1 MKIQYCLK
9 KLKKPKKKLTQ
20 NNTNISK
27 IIEKKAKIKL
37 INNEGD
43 IIDINRKKSLIRSNE
58 LDEIAINDIKHKSN
72 IRTGYSDFSK
82 KLYSNTKEKIL
93 KELNGSEEDWNN
105 PKWQLK
111 NRINTAEDISKYTQL
126 SKEEYETIE
135 IVSQKYRFAI
145 TPYYFSLI
153 DFDNPN
159 CPIKL
164 QSIPDIKELNEEG
177 LLDPMKE
184 EESNPSGK
192 ITRRYPN
199 KLIINVTNACPMYC
213 RHCQRRRLIGN
224 FDKNSPKE
232 DIDESIE
239 FIKNHPAIREVLVT
253 GGDALLLNNK
263 QLEDIFSR
271 LSEIS
276 HVEVIRVGT
285 RTLVTLPFRIDEEL
299 AVLLRKYKVQVS
311 TQFNHACEI
320 TPEAVKA
327 VETLVDHGVLV
338 RNQMVLMHNVN
349 DDKYCIQKTN
359 EELEKHRVIPYYLF
373 HPKDVKS
380 TKHFQ
385 VDISKGLEI
394 MKHLEG
400 RTSGM
405 CKPTYV
411 YNAPGG
417 LGKIP
422 IVPMENIEKEEKG
435 YKLTSWENKTVRCD
449 YK

>member
-1 MKIQYCLK
+1 MKMGY
-9 KLKKPKKKLTQ
+9 
-20 NNTNISK
+20 
-27 IIEKKAKIKL
+27 
-37 INNEGD
+37 D

-58 LDEIAINDIKHKSN
+58 LDIIAIDDNKHKSKV
-72 IRTGYSDFSK
+72 RLGCSESSK
-82 KLYSNTKEKIL
+82 RLYENNKNKIL
-93 KELNGSEEDWNN
+93 NELNASQEDWEN

-111 NRINTAEDISKYTQL
+111 NRISDVDEILKYTDF
-126 SKEEYETIE
+126 SKKDYDDIRK
-135 IVSQKYRFAI
+135 VSEKHRFAI

-153 DFDNPN
+153 DFSNPN

-164 QSIPDIKELNEEG
+164 QSFPSIKELDESG
-177 LLDPMKE
+177 QLDPMCE
-184 EESNPSGK
+184 EQSNPSGR

-224 FDKNSPKE
+224 FDKHTPKE
-232 DIDESIE
+232 YIDESID
-239 FIKNHPAIREVLVT
+239 FIANHEAIREVLVT
-253 GGDALLLNNK
+253 GGDALLLSNN
-263 QLEDIFSR
+263 QLENIFEK
-271 LSEIS
+271 LSQIS
-276 HVEVIRVGT
+276 HVDVIRVGT
-285 RTLVTLPFRIDEEL
+285 RTLATLPFRIDNDL
-299 AVLLRKYKVQVS
+299 AVLLRKYRVQLS
-311 TQFNHACEI
+311 THFNHACEI
-320 TPEAVKA
+320 TPQAVSA
-327 VETLVDHGVLV
+327 VDMLVDHGVLV
-338 RNQMVLMHNVN
+338 RNQMVLLHNVN

-359 EELEKHRVIPYYLF
+359 EELQKYRVIPYYLF

-411 YNAPGG
+411 YNSPGG

-422 IVPMENIEKEEKG
+422 LVPMENIEQVKNG
-435 YKLTSWENKTVRCD
+435 YKLTTWENKIIKKD
-449 YK
+449 FED

>member
-1 MKIQYCLK
+1 MGY
-9 KLKKPKKKLTQ
+9 
-20 NNTNISK
+20 
-27 IIEKKAKIKL
+27 
-37 INNEGD
+37 D

-58 LDEIAINDIKHKSN
+58 LDKIAIDDNKHKSKV
-72 IRTGYSDFSK
+72 RLGCSESSK
-82 KLYSNTKEKIL
+82 RLYENNKNKIL
-93 KELNGSEEDWNN
+93 NELNASQEDWEN

-111 NRINTAEDISKYTQL
+111 NRISDVDEILKYTNL
-126 SKEEYETIE
+126 SKKDYDDIRK
-135 IVSQKYRFAI
+135 VSEKHRFAI

-153 DFDNPN
+153 DFSNPN

-164 QSIPDIKELNEEG
+164 QSVPSIKELDESG
-177 LLDPMKE
+177 QLDPMCE
-184 EESNPSGK
+184 EQSNPSGR

-224 FDKNSPKE
+224 FDKHTPKE
-232 DIDESIE
+232 YIDESID
-239 FIKNHPAIREVLVT
+239 FIANHEAIREVLVT
-253 GGDALLLNNK
+253 GGDALLLSNN
-263 QLEDIFSR
+263 QLENIFEK
-271 LSEIS
+271 LSQIS
-276 HVEVIRVGT
+276 HVDVIRVGT
-285 RTLVTLPFRIDEEL
+285 RTLATLPFRIDNDL
-299 AVLLRKYKVQVS
+299 AVLLRKYRVQLS
-311 TQFNHACEI
+311 THFNHACEI
-320 TPEAVKA
+320 TPQAVSA
-327 VETLVDHGVLV
+327 VDMLVDHGVLV
-338 RNQMVLMHNVN
+338 RNQMVLLHNVN

-359 EELEKHRVIPYYLF
+359 EELQKYRVIPYYLF

-411 YNAPGG
+411 YNSPGG

-422 IVPMENIEKEEKG
+422 LVPMENIEQVKNG
-435 YKLTSWENKTVRCD
+435 YKLTTWENKIIKKD
-449 YK
+449 FED

>member
-1 MKIQYCLK
+1 MKMGY
-9 KLKKPKKKLTQ
+9 
-20 NNTNISK
+20 
-27 IIEKKAKIKL
+27 
-37 INNEGD
+37 D

-58 LDEIAINDIKHKSN
+58 LDKIAIDDNKHKSKV
-72 IRTGYSDFSK
+72 RLGCSESSK
-82 KLYSNTKEKIL
+82 RLYENNKNKIL
-93 KELNGSEEDWNN
+93 NELNASQEDWEN

-111 NRINTAEDISKYTQL
+111 NRISDVDEILKYTDL
-126 SKEEYETIE
+126 SKKDYDDIRK
-135 IVSQKYRFAI
+135 VSEKHRFAI

-153 DFDNPN
+153 DFSNPN

-164 QSIPDIKELNEEG
+164 QSVPSIKELDESG
-177 LLDPMKE
+177 QLDPMCE
-184 EESNPSGK
+184 EQSNPSGR

-224 FDKNSPKE
+224 FDKHAPKE
-232 DIDESIE
+232 YIDESID
-239 FIKNHPAIREVLVT
+239 FIANHEAIREVLVT
-253 GGDALLLNNK
+253 GGDALLLSNN
-263 QLEDIFSR
+263 QLENIFEK
-271 LSEIS
+271 LSQIS
-276 HVEVIRVGT
+276 HVDVIRVGT
-285 RTLVTLPFRIDEEL
+285 RTLATLPFRIDNDL
-299 AVLLRKYKVQVS
+299 AVLLRKYRVQLS
-311 TQFNHACEI
+311 THFNHACEI
-320 TPEAVKA
+320 TPQAVSA
-327 VETLVDHGVLV
+327 VDMLVDHGVLV
-338 RNQMVLMHNVN
+338 RNQMVLLHNVN

-359 EELEKHRVIPYYLF
+359 EELQKYRVIPYYLF

-411 YNAPGG
+411 YNSPGG

-422 IVPMENIEKEEKG
+422 LVPMENIEQVKNG
-435 YKLTSWENKTVRCD
+435 YKLTTCENKIIKKD
-449 YK
+449 FEN

>member
-1 MKIQYCLK
+1 MGY
-9 KLKKPKKKLTQ
+9 
-20 NNTNISK
+20 
-27 IIEKKAKIKL
+27 
-37 INNEGD
+37 D

-58 LDEIAINDIKHKSN
+58 LDKIAIDDNKHKSKV
-72 IRTGYSDFSK
+72 RLGCSESSK
-82 KLYSNTKEKIL
+82 RLYENNKNKIL
-93 KELNGSEEDWNN
+93 NELNASQEDWEN

-111 NRINTAEDISKYTQL
+111 NRISDVDEILKYTDL
-126 SKEEYETIE
+126 SKKDYDDIRK
-135 IVSQKYRFAI
+135 VSEKHRFAI

-153 DFDNPN
+153 DFSNPN

-164 QSIPDIKELNEEG
+164 QSVPSIKELDESG
-177 LLDPMKE
+177 QLDPMCE
-184 EESNPSGK
+184 EQSNPSGR

-224 FDKNSPKE
+224 FDKHAPKE
-232 DIDESIE
+232 YIDESID
-239 FIKNHPAIREVLVT
+239 FIANHEAIREVLVT
-253 GGDALLLNNK
+253 GGDALLLSNN
-263 QLEDIFSR
+263 QLENIFEK
-271 LSEIS
+271 LSQIS
-276 HVEVIRVGT
+276 HVDVIRVGT
-285 RTLVTLPFRIDEEL
+285 RTLATLPFRIDNDL
-299 AVLLRKYKVQVS
+299 AVLLRKYRVQLS
-311 TQFNHACEI
+311 THFNHACEI
-320 TPEAVKA
+320 TPQAVSA
-327 VETLVDHGVLV
+327 VDMLVDHGVLV
-338 RNQMVLMHNVN
+338 RNQMVLLHNVN

-359 EELEKHRVIPYYLF
+359 EELQKYRVIPYYLF

-411 YNAPGG
+411 YNSPGG

-422 IVPMENIEKEEKG
+422 LVPMENIEQVKNG
-435 YKLTSWENKTVRCD
+435 YKLTTWENKIIKKD
-449 YK
+449 FEN

>member
-1 MKIQYCLK
+1 MK
-9 KLKKPKKKLTQ
+9 
-20 NNTNISK
+20 NGVDS
-27 IIEKKAKIKL
+27 
-37 INNEGD
+37 
-43 IIDINRKKSLIRSNE
+43 IDINRKKSLIRSKE
-58 LDEIAINDIKHKSN
+58 LDNIAIDDMEHKSKVR
-72 IRTGYSDFSK
+72 IGFSEFSN
-82 KLYSNTKEKIL
+82 KLYTNTKNKIL
-93 KELNGSEEDWNN
+93 KELNASEEDWNN

-111 NRINTAEDISKYTQL
+111 NRINDVDEILKYSNLTN
-126 SKEEYETIE
+126 EEYEDIKN
-135 IVSQKYRFAI
+135 VSEKYRFAI

-153 DFDNPN
+153 DFDNPL

-164 QSIPDIKELNEEG
+164 QSIPNIEEFKEFG
-177 LLDPMKE
+177 QLDPMNE
-184 EESNPSGK
+184 EQSNPSGR

-224 FDKNSPKE
+224 VDKNTSKK
-232 DIDESIE
+232 DIDESID
-239 FIKNHPAIREVLVT
+239 FIKNNPTIREVLIT
-253 GGDALLLNNK
+253 GGDALLLSNNK
-263 QLEDIFSR
+263 LENIFNK
-271 LSEIS
+271 LSQIN
-276 HVEVIRVGT
+276 HVEIIRIGT
-285 RTLVTLPFRIDEEL
+285 RTLATLPFRIDDEL

-327 VETLVDHGVLV
+327 IDILVDHGILV
-338 RNQMVLMHNVN
+338 RNQMVLLHNVN

-359 EELEKHRVIPYYLF
+359 EELQKYRVIPYYLF
-373 HPKDVKS
+373 HPKDIKS

-411 YNAPGG
+411 YNTPLG
-417 LGKIP
+417 LGKVPLVP
-422 IVPMENIEKEEKG
+422 IENIEYDEDG
-435 YKLTSWENKTVRCD
+435 YKFTTWENKTI
-449 YK
+449 KKH